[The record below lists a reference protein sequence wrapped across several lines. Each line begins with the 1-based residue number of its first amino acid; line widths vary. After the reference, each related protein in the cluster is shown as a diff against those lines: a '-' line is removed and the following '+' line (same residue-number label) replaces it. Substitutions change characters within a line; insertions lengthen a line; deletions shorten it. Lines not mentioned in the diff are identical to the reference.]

1 MKSAIG
7 DHKKSFALIVINDD
21 FTAPPSYEECVQG
34 RVNIN
39 EEDDSQ
45 YTQGQLSYAPVY
57 PYYTSLAGL
66 PPTSPPAYGEGNA
79 V

>member
-1 MKSAIG
+1 MLDCSTLDGGEFVSA
-7 DHKKSFALIVINDD
+7 
-21 FTAPPSYEECVQG
+21 APPSYEECVQG
-34 RVNIN
+34 RVQIS

-57 PYYTSLAGL
+57 PYYVSLAGL
-66 PPTSPPAYGEGNA
+66 PPSAPADPPPPPPPNA